1 MVSSIKDQKLWYPRL
16 NRIRKRS
23 EKGSKFEKKLYKVLM
38 EIREKTLLSRID
50 GQKGGVTEV
59 FGGVIWVRRRSI
71 PAATGNSV
79 RTQITLFEAC

>member
-1 MVSSIKDQKLWYPRL
+1 MGYG
-16 NRIRKRS
+16 KRS

-59 FGGVIWVRRRSI
+59 FCGVIWVRTEFPVAAGIDRLRRSI